1 MFNFFITLKEF
12 QKPDNNNNNNFYST
26 TTTSSA
32 VSANDNDGKIQ

>member
-1 MFNFFITLKEF
+1 MFNFFIALKEF
-12 QKPDNNNNNNFYST
+12 QKPGNNNNNFYST